1 MEQNILGTEKI
12 SKLFIKFSMPA
23 VISMVIAGAQTMID
37 GMFVGNF
44 VGPNALASINIVQ
57 PFMQLIIGSAMIIC
71 IGCISFI
78 GRKLGE
84 GKIKEAQDIFRTAFI
99 CTFIVSTLILI
110 LGVCFSKEIADIL
123 GANEVLLEGVST
135 YTKSIA
141 LFAPIMSLMYLFGFT
156 DRLIGKPE
164 LYLKGMILS
173 VIINVSLDFIFVK
186 ELQLGIQGAAYATGL
201 AYVGGLIIVSV
212 PMLNKKNIVNLFK
225 GNFDKKVIIPMVYN
239 GSSEGV
245 TSIATATTA
254 YIFNITFMNIAGEA
268 GVAAFTTINYIGQ
281 FGTLVMFGISDGIG
295 PIISYNYGD
304 ENYERLN
311 NTLKLA
317 LKVNLIVGVI
327 LFITLYLFG
336 RELISLFARENVD
349 IVNLAVSGS
358 RIYAFSFI
366 LNGFNIIN
374 SGYFTSIG
382 KAKESIVIAASRGIV
397 FIISGIIILP
407 MLIGINGVWLTV
419 PFAECI
425 TLVIG
430 MYMLKR
436 NNEEFENKLVKQEI

>member
-37 GMFVGNF
+37 GMFAGNF

-164 LYLKGMILS
+164 MYLKGMILS

-281 FGTLVMFGISDGIG
+281 FGNLVMFGISDGIG

>member
-1 MEQNILGTEKI
+1 MGQNILGTEKI

-84 GKIKEAQDIFRTAFI
+84 GKTKEAQDIFRTAFI
-99 CTFIVSTLILI
+99 CTFVVSTLILL
-110 LGVCFSKEIADIL
+110 LGVCFSNEIANVL

-173 VIINVSLDFIFVK
+173 VIINVSLDFLFVK

-201 AYVGGLIIVSV
+201 AYVGGLIIVSI
-212 PMLNKKNIVNLFK
+212 PMLNKNNTVNLFK

-304 ENYERLN
+304 KNYGRLD

-317 LKVNLIVGVI
+317 LKVNLVVGVI

-336 RELISLFARENVD
+336 RQLISLFASENVD
-349 IVNLAVSGS
+349 IINLAVSGS
-358 RIYAFSFI
+358 KIYAFSFI

-419 PFAECI
+419 PFAEFI

-430 MYMLKR
+430 MYMLKK
-436 NNEEFENKLVKQEI
+436 NNEEFANKLVKQEV

>member
-57 PFMQLIIGSAMIIC
+57 PFMQLIIGSTMIIC